1 MNRKKILIVVLII
14 IVALSLISVSRRLS
28 SVDNMK
34 ISSGLNGR
42 NNLSFAIKS
51 SHKTTANIHNKNS
64 IQNELINTISTKEI
78 VESQVP
84 WEELHEKWLEEL
96 KGFLISISDKDG
108 QRMFNEYLEARENYL
123 KEDTR
128 LGEKYQQIHSSK
140 VFDRKKEDQLAV
152 ESAEVFDKATEVNK
166 KIFGQYYPSV
176 KKIHKEFED
185 SIQVYSRDMPI
196 SLDFGFGE

>member
-1 MNRKKILIVVLII
+1 MNRKKILILGLVI
-14 IVALSLISVSRRLS
+14 IVILSMIGVSKRS
-28 SVDNMK
+28 SSSNNLK
-34 ISSGLNGR
+34 ISSELSDR
-42 NNLSFAIKS
+42 NISSLVRKS
-51 SHKTTANIHNKNS
+51 SHKNTNNIHDKTP
-64 IQNELINTISTKEI
+64 IQNELINKISTKEI

-96 KGFLISISDKDG
+96 KIFLISINDKDG

-123 KEDTR
+123 KEDAR

-140 VFDRKKEDQLAV
+140 IFDRKKEDQLAV
-152 ESAEVFDKATEVNK
+152 ESAEVFNKATEVNK
-166 KIFGQYYPSV
+166 KIFGQYYSAV

>member
-1 MNRKKILIVVLII
+1 MNRKKLLIFILIIM
-14 IVALSLISVSRRLS
+14 VALSLIIVSKRLS

-34 ISSGLNGR
+34 ISSALNDR
-42 NNLSFAIKS
+42 NNLSFVIKS
-51 SHKTTANIHNKNS
+51 SHKTTTNFHNKTS
-64 IQNELINTISTKEI
+64 LQSELINSINTKEI

-123 KEDTR
+123 KEDKR
-128 LGEKYQQIHSSK
+128 LGDKYKKIQTSEK
-140 VFDRKKEDQLAV
+140 FDRKKEDQFAT
-152 ESAEVFDKATEVNK
+152 ESADVFNKATEVNK
-166 KIFGQYYPSV
+166 KIFGQYYSSV

-185 SIQVYSRDMPI
+185 GIQVYSRDMPI